1 MIQQLHQQYFEYIFG
16 FFLAIMGVTFWINF
30 IYTKP
35 EFGEI
40 MAGFIPSFGPGQMGV
55 SVSLFGAIVM
65 PHNLYLQSSLV
76 MTRRIENLPVEQAKK
91 AVGFFRLETFIILF
105 VSFVINMAVIG
116 SFAAYDISSIA
127 GDNFSFTSAGELIK
141 ENLGKTFQI
150 LYAIGL
156 FASGMSSTSTGSL
169 TGQYVM
175 NGYCNFKINK
185 KLRIVLTRS
194 IALVPCLLIVNLAQV
209 NEANTVMNTIQAIQ
223 LPFVLIPVCR
233 YVMNR
238 DIMGEFAFKG
248 FKLWFIFISA
258 LLLIVVNC
266 ANVLLPVM
274 DLGYDSWIL
283 WTILPVFSLYVGF
296 LGY

>member
-16 FFLAIMGVTFWINF
+16 FFLGVMGITFWINF
-30 IYTKP
+30 LYTKP
-35 EFGEI
+35 NFGDVME
-40 MAGFIPSFGPGQMGV
+40 GFIPNFAPGQMGV
-55 SVSLFGAIVM
+55 SMSLFGAIVM

-76 MTRRIENLPVEQAKK
+76 MTRRIENLPYKQAKK

-116 SFAAYDISSIA
+116 SFAAYDISGIS
-127 GDNFSFTSAGELIK
+127 GDNFSFTSAGKLIE

-233 YVMNR
+233 YIMNR
-238 DIMGEFAFKG
+238 EIMGEFAFTG
-248 FKLWFIFISA
+248 VKLWFIFISA
-258 LLLIVVNC
+258 LGLIVLNVW
-266 ANVLLPVM
+266 NVLLPM
-274 DLGYDSWIL
+274 LDLGYDSWIL
-283 WTILPVFSLYVGF
+283 WTFLPVFS
-296 LGY
+296 